1 MTEGRKEFCV
11 FAAAMAL
18 AGEIRIDIV
27 AAGNAPRRPRWRQH
41 PKFASQEQLATEL
54 VA

>member
-1 MTEGRKEFCV
+1 MTKFLV

-27 AAGNAPRRPRWRQH
+27 AAGNARRRPRWRQ
-41 PKFASQEQLATEL
+41 PPQFASQEQLATEL